1 VIVVEEAMVPSAEPE
16 AVPISVPAAATV
28 APAATPTLVSVPA
41 AATVPSAV
49 PAGGGS
55 TAPGYPA
62 GALALIALGA
72 ITAAATGARALK
84 KN

>member
-1 VIVVEEAMVPSAEPE
+1 
-16 AVPISVPAAATV
+16 
-28 APAATPTLVSVPA
+28 
-41 AATVPSAV
+41 V